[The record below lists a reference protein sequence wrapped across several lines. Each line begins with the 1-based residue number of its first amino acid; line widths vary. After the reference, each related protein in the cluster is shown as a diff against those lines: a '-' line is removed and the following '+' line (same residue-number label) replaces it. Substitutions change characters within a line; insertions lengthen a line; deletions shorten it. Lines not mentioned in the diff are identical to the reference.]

1 MAMPHS
7 SAAQTRESP
16 GSGHAVTIR
25 MYGQGVGDC
34 FLLSFPRAG
43 DDASDVHVVID
54 CGVVAGTPD
63 DTERLNAIVTD
74 IGKTTDN
81 HIDLLVIT
89 HEHWDHL
96 SGFLRAADAWSGI
109 GIDQLWTAWTE
120 REDEDGLPDVLKR
133 ILEKH
138 RRALTSVADRAMRLG
153 MMDRQQTTLSL
164 LSFIMDTPPE
174 GMSFS
179 AAPIVSTIFTDLKKR
194 FEDGKHEFLEPGE
207 IRRVPGTEAHCYVL
221 GPPRSD
227 TRLRQTRPTKAKETY
242 EATEDDRAKSIA
254 EMDRENPLRAMESDR
269 SRFQAFA
276 MSLLGPSMISFDGG
290 LAEPGD
296 IPAEG
301 ENGLGRVEAARKAK
315 QAAVMEW
322 ESYEQ
327 TFPLDRSFRV
337 SLSDAELA
345 GRAKPDQFPTLESY
359 IDEVNYWRRIDLD
372 WLGQA
377 ETLALQADH
386 LTNNTSLVLAFE
398 LPGARRADRKILL
411 FVGDAQVGNWLSWDD
426 IERWTPVGDANGRS
440 RQADM
445 EELLSRVAFYKVG
458 HHGSHNATLKA
469 RGVERMPE
477 GAFTAF
483 VPVSV
488 PVAREVKGWEKMPLD
503 ELLNALSKR
512 TGGRVILADG
522 SVWKSAEKSA
532 STVRP
537 EEVTAVS
544 NLTVSDKRL
553 PEKRRKSRGE
563 DQGQLLEGKVP
574 LWVQISV
581 PY

>member
-1 MAMPHS
+1 
-7 SAAQTRESP
+7 
-16 GSGHAVTIR
+16 
-25 MYGQGVGDC
+25 MYDQGVGDC
-34 FLLSFPRAG
+34 FLLSFPRA
-43 DDASDVHVVID
+43 DDEASRVHVVID

-74 IGKTTDN
+74 IGKTTGN

-96 SGFLRAADAWSGI
+96 SGFLRAADLWAGI
-109 GIDQLWTAWTE
+109 RIDQLWTSWTE
-120 REDEDGLPDVLKR
+120 LDEEGLPEVLKR

-138 RRALTSVADRAMRLG
+138 RRALTTVADRAMRLG
-153 MMDRQQTTLSL
+153 IMDRQQTALGL
-164 LSFIMDTPPE
+164 LSFMMDFPPE
-174 GMSFS
+174 GMPFS
-179 AAPIVSTIFTDLKKR
+179 AAPTVSSIFTDLKKR
-194 FEDGKHEFLEPGE
+194 FSDGAHEFLEPGE
-207 IRRVPGTEAHCYVL
+207 IRLVPGTGTHCYVL

-242 EATEDDRAKSIA
+242 EAKEDGAKSIA

-276 MSLLGPSMISFDGG
+276 LSLLGPSMISFDGG
-290 LAEPGD
+290 LAEPEVQGD
-296 IPAEG
+296 GNDREEIT
-301 ENGLGRVEAARKAK
+301 RRAK

-322 ESYEQ
+322 DSYEQ
-327 TFPLDRSFRV
+327 TFPFDRSFRV

-345 GRAKPDQFPTLESY
+345 GRAHPDQFPTLASY
-359 IDEVNYWRRIDLD
+359 IDEVNYWRRIDFD

-398 LPGARRADRKILL
+398 LPAARRADRKVLL

-426 IERWTPVGDANGRS
+426 IERWKPVGEAKGRA

-445 EELLSRVAFYKVG
+445 NDLLSRVVFYKVG
-458 HHGSHNATLKA
+458 HHGSHNATLKE

-477 GAFTAF
+477 GGFTAF

-488 PVAREVKGWEKMPLD
+488 AVAREVKGWEQMPLD
-503 ELLNALSKR
+503 ELLDALSRR

-522 SVWKSAEKSA
+522 TFWKPTKEA
-532 STVRP
+532 SRKVRSGERRSEP
-537 EEVTAVS
+537 GLIVSEE
-544 NLTVSDKRL
+544 RL
-553 PEKRRKSRGE
+553 PEKRRKGRGDDKGE
-563 DQGQLLEGKVP
+563 LLEGEVP

-581 PY
+581 PF